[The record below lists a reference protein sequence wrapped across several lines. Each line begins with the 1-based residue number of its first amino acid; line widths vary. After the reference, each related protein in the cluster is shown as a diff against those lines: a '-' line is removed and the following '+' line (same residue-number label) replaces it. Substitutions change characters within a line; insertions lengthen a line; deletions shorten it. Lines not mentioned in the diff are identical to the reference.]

1 MVKEI
6 APGLTPDLV
15 DLIFDYVVAEF
26 PELAERAKELKV
38 AARKEFRGE
47 TAYIPRRSETER
59 KRLIQDVM
67 ATFNGRNATEI
78 GRRLQISRAT
88 VYRIIKTE
96 GK

>member
-1 MVKEI
+1 MVREI
-6 APGLTPDLV
+6 SPGLTPDLV

-26 PELAERAKELKV
+26 PELAQRAEELKV

-47 TAYIPRRSETER
+47 AAYIARRSETDR
-59 KRLIQDVM
+59 QKLVGDIM

-78 GRRLQISRAT
+78 ARRLKISRST
-88 VYRIIKTE
+88 VYRIIKTA